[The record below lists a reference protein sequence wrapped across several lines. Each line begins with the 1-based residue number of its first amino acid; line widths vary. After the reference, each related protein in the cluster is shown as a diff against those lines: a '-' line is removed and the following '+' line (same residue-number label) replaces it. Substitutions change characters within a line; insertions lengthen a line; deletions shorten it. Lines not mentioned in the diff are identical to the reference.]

1 MLLWVMPW
9 TPPPQPVLLADRFS
23 FVIKLIVM
31 ALGNPR
37 KTAPLSG
44 PFALLIFRR
53 ICALRNRFFA
63 TLARGPITPRPPSA
77 SAPTRTTQPPSNPT
91 PATTPSAPLRLPTR
105 FGWLLRLLPQSEIA
119 TARGQL
125 TTLLDDPDM
134 IALLATH
141 PTLGRSLR
149 PLCRLLGITPP
160 GHLCSAPQ
168 RPPRAPKP
176 RKTPTPR
183 RRKPQCCAQA
193 RPAPHA
199 SRFTAPR
206 PPPKIFA

>member
-1 MLLWVMPW
+1 MPW
-9 TPPPQPVLLADRFS
+9 TPPPQPVLLTDRFS
-23 FVIKLIVM
+23 FVIKLIFM
-31 ALGNPR
+31 ALGNR
-37 KTAPLSG
+37 SKTSPVSG

-63 TLARGPITPRPPSA
+63 TLARGPSTPRPPSA
-77 SAPTRTTQPPSNPT
+77 PRPARTTIPQSNPT
-91 PATTPSAPLRLPTR
+91 PTATQSTTQTAPLRLPTR
-105 FGWLLRLLPQSEIA
+105 FGWLLRLFPQSEIA

-125 TTLLDDPDM
+125 TTLLDDPEM

-149 PLCRLLGITPP
+149 PLCRLLSITPP
-160 GHLCSAPQ
+160 ATLCSAPQ

-176 RKTPTPR
+176 GKTPTPR
-183 RRKPQCCAQA
+183 RHKSQFFAQA
-193 RPAPHA
+193 QPAPQA